1 MLQVLL
7 EAQQWAHGWKFLS
20 LWKAIGNKPD
30 QSGNSI
36 GCWKAICAMESEKAG
51 VKLGSKGLGCAFPE
65 EGVKPGEHAQALQ
78 LQGVCICF
86 LLLL

>member
-1 MLQVLL
+1 
-7 EAQQWAHGWKFLS
+7 
-20 LWKAIGNKPD
+20 
-30 QSGNSI
+30 
-36 GCWKAICAMESEKAG
+36 MESEKAG

-65 EGVKPGEHAQALQ
+65 DGVKPGEHAQALQ